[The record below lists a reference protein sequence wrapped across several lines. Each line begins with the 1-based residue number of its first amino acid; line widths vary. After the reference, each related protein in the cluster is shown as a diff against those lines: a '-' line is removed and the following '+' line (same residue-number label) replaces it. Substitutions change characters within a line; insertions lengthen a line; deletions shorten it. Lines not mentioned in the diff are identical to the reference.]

1 MKVAVPIRN
10 GRVSPVFDAAGRL
23 AVFEFEGDSCSARS
37 ELDIRGAGI
46 EARAALLKELG
57 VSVLICGG
65 ISNRTAR
72 IVERGGIRLVPWIV
86 GDIDEVI
93 DAWCTGSLDGEGFM
107 MPGCR
112 RGRGRGHGRHGGGR
126 RSRR

>member
-1 MKVAVPIRN
+1 MKVAVPVRN

-23 AVFEFEGDSCSARS
+23 AVFEFDGDSCSSRS
-37 ELDIRGAGI
+37 ELDIREAGV
-46 EARAALLKELG
+46 EARAALLRELG

-65 ISNRTAR
+65 ISNRTAW
-72 IVERGGIRLVPWIV
+72 IVERSGIRLVPWII
-86 GDIDEVI
+86 GYIDDVM
-93 DAWCTGSLDGEGFM
+93 DAWCKGSLDSEGFM

-112 RGRGRGHGRHGGGR
+112 RGRGRGHGRYGGGR

>member
-23 AVFEFEGDSCSARS
+23 AVFDLDGDSSPARS
-37 ELDIRGAGI
+37 ELDIRKAGI
-46 EARAALLKELG
+46 EARAALLRELG

-65 ISNRTAR
+65 ISNRTAW
-72 IVERGGIRLVPWIV
+72 IVERSGIRLVPWII
-86 GDIDEVI
+86 GDVDEVI
-93 DAWCTGSLDGEGFM
+93 DAWCSGSLDSEGFM

-112 RGRGRGHGRHGGGR
+112 RVRMRGTGGQGGGR
-126 RSRR
+126 RKRR